1 MTKHPEKISLKNRVI
16 NASAWTLGGYALS
29 QVFRLISNVIMARL
43 LFPEAFGL
51 MTLVMVF
58 MQGISMF
65 SDIGIIPSIIQS
77 KRGNDPNFLDTAWTM
92 QVIRGF
98 ILWGVALIGAYPY
111 SLLYEEPL
119 LATMIPIAALSAV
132 ISGFNSTAL
141 ATSNRDIKLKNITI
155 LEVSAQIIS
164 LSVMIIW
171 VYISPTVW
179 GLVAGGIANSLIK
192 MSLTHIWIADR
203 RNRFHWEKE
212 AASSLFKF
220 GRWILVSTALTFFAA
235 QIDRILLGYLMGTTT
250 LGIYSIAAMFKETA
264 FKATQLLGNKVLFPS
279 YSKLVRENDN
289 NRLYDALKKTRILII
304 STTWVATISL
314 IILGSTIIDFLYD
327 DRYEAAIWMIQIMPL
342 GTLVA
347 VLSLTYHNAF
357 LAKGKSSYIS
367 GMLLYQLITQTLSIL
382 LGYYIGGVHG
392 IIFGL
397 ATVGWLLYPA
407 NMITAIK
414 LKIWQPEIDIPVIIL
429 AGIVTALYLS
439 FSDISSIITSQP
451 FN

>member
-1 MTKHPEKISLKNRVI
+1 MSISQDKQTSPSLKKLVVSGAI
-16 NASAWTLGGYALS
+16 WTIGGYVSAQAL
-29 QVFRLISNVIMARL
+29 RLVSNVIMAKL

-98 ILWGVALIGAYPY
+98 ILWGIAIIGAYPY
-111 SLLYEEPL
+111 SIFYNEPL
-119 LATMIPIAALSAV
+119 LATMIPIAGLSAV

-141 ATSNRDIKLKNITI
+141 ATANRDIKLKNITI
-155 LEVSAQIIS
+155 LDVLAQAIS
-164 LSVMIIW
+164 LTVMIVW

-179 GLVAGGIANSLIK
+179 GLVAGGLANALVK
-192 MSLTHIWIADR
+192 MTLTHLWIAER

-235 QIDRILLGYLMGTTT
+235 QIDRILLGYLMGTAT

-264 FKATQLLGNKVLFPS
+264 YKATQILGSKVLFPS
-279 YSKLVRENDN
+279 YSRLVREENHD
-289 NRLYDALKKTRILII
+289 RLYKALRKTRILMV
-304 STTWVATISL
+304 SATWFATLTL
-314 IILGSTIIDFLYD
+314 ILLGSQIIDWLYD
-327 DRYEAAIWMIQIMPL
+327 ERYQDAVWMIQVLPL
-342 GTLVA
+342 GSFVG
-347 VLSLTYHNAF
+347 VLALTYHNAY

-367 GMLLYQLITQTLSIL
+367 FLLMYQLLIQVSVIL
-382 LGYYIGGVHG
+382 IGYHLNGVHG
-392 IIFGL
+392 IVMGL
-397 ATVGWLLYPA
+397 AVIGWLLYPA

-429 AGIVTALYLS
+429 AGIVTALYLL
-439 FSDISSIITSQP
+439 FSDISFMMTS
-451 FN
+451 